1 MESVPYAS
9 AVGSLMYAMI
19 GSRPDLAH
27 AVGVVSRF
35 MSKPGMDHWLAIKWI
50 LKYLRGE
57 SKTSLTFVK
66 SSVCSIE
73 GFSDSDYSADLDRR
87 RSVTGYV
94 FKVWGNTVSWRSN
107 LQSVVALSTTEAEY
121 MAL

>member
-1 MESVPYAS
+1 MKPSRSGASISVA
-9 AVGSLMYAMI
+9 GSDELGFF
-19 GSRPDLAH
+19 GSRADLAH

-35 MSKPGMDHWLAIKWI
+35 MSKPGMDHWQAVKLI

-57 SKTSLTFVK
+57 SKISLTFVK

-94 FKVWGNTVSWRSN
+94 FKV
-107 LQSVVALSTTEAEY
+107 
-121 MAL
+121 